1 MESTNN
7 NNHFI
12 QIKQHDGDVV
22 YVNARFIYKL
32 KVTPENMTIIL
43 MSYGSNI
50 YTDESAETII
60 EKIIN

>member
-1 MESTNN
+1 
-7 NNHFI
+7 
-12 QIKQHDGDVV
+12 V